1 MTQEERIFNCY
12 VGVIATTEEGARKD
26 VLDTFYTPPI
36 DLVHVEHSEE
46 PEEGDTYVFSIYAD
60 VFDEDGDSDLLHD
73 HYDLP
78 NQLNLPYEAP

>member
-1 MTQEERIFNCY
+1 MIRMSEIPNCY

-26 VLDTFYTPPI
+26 VLDTFHTPPI
-36 DLVHVEHSEE
+36 NLVHVEHSED

-78 NQLNLPYEAP
+78 DYPNLPYEAP